1 MPQSC
6 DAQRYTLAM
15 ADLARMARQLGYG
28 RLAMRIAR
36 HPLSPAAHRLARQL
50 ALAAMRAEH
59 EPHVLGACRRHGT
72 LGYEAVV
79 LRTVPDGI
87 RHRIISAR
95 PSTAKDAARNRPSI
109 APPDAGSEEREALF
123 DFVIG

>member
-6 DAQRYTLAM
+6 DVQHYAIAT
-15 ADLARMARQLGYG
+15 ADLAGMARQLGYE

-36 HPLSPAAHRLARQL
+36 HPRSPAAHRLARQL
-50 ALAAMRAEH
+50 ALAAIRAEH

-72 LGYEAVV
+72 LGDQAVV
-79 LRTVPDGI
+79 LRTVPDGA

-95 PSTAKDAARNRPSI
+95 PSTAKDATPNRPSI
-109 APPDAGSEEREALF
+109 ARPDVGGEEGEALF
-123 DFVIG
+123 DFVVG